1 MTAAMQPESTLARQ
15 IGVTLMVNNL
25 SKEELNMKT
34 RMGRLMSAVLA
45 LALLMTM
52 CMLPSGALAAKG
64 YAATP
69 MGGNSGAQTRNIE
82 RVISALSGYVVVDG
96 GEFSFNQVVG
106 DRSKERGYEN
116 ALNGRGVKMYGGGS
130 GQVAAALYLAV
141 KDIRGI
147 YFDEL
152 HTYGRRYTGSYVD
165 SGDDAVVVDWK
176 EGTDFAFTNNTG
188 MNLIIYVWIDDDELR
203 VSVDENGDMLGY
215 GTTSIYGTSNKIN
228 NIELAAEAINGVQ
241 LGHNDVF
248 SFNSLV
254 GPRTKSNGYK
264 SAINGRGV
272 KVTGGGVAQV
282 ASTVW
287 LAVKNMDDIEMLDK
301 HTYGKKYSEN
311 YVASADDAIVT
322 DYSAG
327 TDFSFRYT
335 GRDVITIYCYASG
348 DTLICEVSAE
358 EAVG

>member
-1 MTAAMQPESTLARQ
+1 
-15 IGVTLMVNNL
+15 
-25 SKEELNMKT
+25 MK
-34 RMGRLMSAVLA
+34 RNIMRLMGAVLA
-45 LALLMTM
+45 LA
-52 CMLPSGALAAKG
+52 MLVTVCALPVGALAEGG

-69 MGGNSGAQTRNIE
+69 LDGNSGAQLRNIE
-82 RVISALSGYVVVDG
+82 RVINTLSGYVVVNG

-116 ALNGRGVKMYGGGS
+116 AVNGRGAKMYGGGS

-141 KDIRGI
+141 KDMKGI
-147 YFDEL
+147 YIDEL
-152 HTYGRRYTGSYVD
+152 HTYGDRYTGSYVD
-165 SGDDAVVVDWK
+165 SGDDAVVVDWQA
-176 EGTDFAFTNNTG
+176 GTDFIFTNNTG
-188 MNLIIYVWIDDDELR
+188 NNLTIYAWTDDDELR
-203 VSVDENGDMLGY
+203 VSVDESGSVLGY
-215 GTTSIYGTSNKIN
+215 GTTCIYGTSNKIN
-228 NIELAAEAINGVQ
+228 NITLAAYSIDGVQ

-254 GPRTKSNGYK
+254 GPRTSANGYK

-287 LAVKNMDDIEMLDK
+287 LAVKNMDDIQMLDK
-301 HTYGKKYSEN
+301 HTYGKKYSES
-311 YVASADDAIVT
+311 YVTSADDAIVT

-335 GRDVITIYCYASG
+335 GYDVITIYCYQSG
-348 DTLICEVSAE
+348 DNLVCEIVTE